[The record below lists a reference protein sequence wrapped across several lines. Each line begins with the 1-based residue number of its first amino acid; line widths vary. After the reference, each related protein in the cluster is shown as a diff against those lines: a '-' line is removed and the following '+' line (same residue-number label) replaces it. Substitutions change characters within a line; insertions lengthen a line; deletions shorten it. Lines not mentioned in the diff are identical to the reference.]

1 LWWRWPV
8 FWPLKLWWG
17 WGSGPRFVM
26 RLPGWRSLWDNDG
39 SGMDSY
45 GQWHGD
51 GTSVA
56 GLRRGL
62 RGSVGLDRGLRSSI
76 SVFHGG
82 LRGSVSIFFR
92 RGLRGSIGFFLLRG
106 SVLLRGLRGTVG
118 VQLGGGVPGVPLL
131 CNVRFKGK
139 LVIKF
144 IFGVRGS

>member
-1 LWWRWPV
+1 
-8 FWPLKLWWG
+8 
-17 WGSGPRFVM
+17 
-26 RLPGWRSLWDNDG
+26 
-39 SGMDSY
+39 MDSY

-144 IFGVRGS
+144 IFGVRGSWLEDKLIDWNLRVDGNGLDDGGNLISLATSNLEE